1 MEAGL
6 INYRYTRWM
15 SGESMFET
23 ETSLMNYRHDKCMS
37 SESKMLKIG
46 QV

>member
-6 INYRYTRWM
+6 INHREDKCM

-23 ETSLMNYRHDKCMS
+23 ETGLMNYQHNR
-37 SESKMLKIG
+37 
-46 QV
+46 

>member
-6 INYRYTRWM
+6 TNYQNDKCI
-15 SGESMFET
+15 SGKSMFEM
-23 ETSLMNYRHDKCMS
+23 ETSLMNYRHDRCMS
-37 SESKMLKIG
+37 GGSKMFKIG

>member
-6 INYRYTRWM
+6 INYQNDKCI
-15 SGESMFET
+15 SGESMFEM
-23 ETSLMNYRHDKCMS
+23 ETSLMNYQHDRCMS
-37 SESKMLKIG
+37 GGNKMFKIG

>member
-1 MEAGL
+1 
-6 INYRYTRWM
+6 M

-23 ETSLMNYRHDKCMS
+23 ETGLMNYQHDRCVS
-37 SESKMLKIG
+37 VESKMFKLG